1 MKLTACLT
9 ALVFGLPTVSITGV
23 AHADAVKTEVI
34 HWWTS
39 GGESAAVKVFAD
51 QFTKAG
57 GTWMDTAIAG
67 GVNAR
72 TAAINRTV
80 GGTPPAAMQFNTG
93 KQFDDLVENDLLRD
107 VDALAIEQ
115 KWKTIMPAVIMNA
128 VTRNGKVYAVPVD
141 IHGQNWLW
149 LSKAALAKAGAPEP
163 TNWDDVFPVLDKL
176 KAAGL
181 IPLAFAGQKVWERNL
196 FNAVF
201 IGKGGNAL
209 WTAIYGKRD
218 ATAAASPEFKTVA
231 ETYGKLRAYVDPG
244 APGRNWND
252 ATAMV
257 IQGKAGMQIM
267 GDWAKG
273 EFAAAGQI
281 AGKEFGCTILTNE
294 GGYVMGG
301 DVFAFPKL
309 KDPAQQTAQI
319 ALAKSMLDPETQI
332 RFSEKKGSIPV
343 RLDVDVSGLD
353 ICAQKAVKMLA
364 DKNHQIAAMELLSP
378 PAMTGAIEDVIS
390 QYWNT
395 PSMTSDAFVAKIA
408 DVLKQ
413 QY

>member
-1 MKLTACLT
+1 MKLTMCLT
-9 ALVFGLPTVSITGV
+9 ALAVALPVVATTHV
-23 AHADAVKTEVI
+23 AHAQAVKTEVI

-107 VDALAIEQ
+107 VDQLATEQ
-115 KWKTIMPAVIMNA
+115 KWKSIMPAAIMTA
-128 VTRNGKVYAVPVD
+128 ITRNGKVYAVPVD

-163 TNWDDVFPVLDKL
+163 TNWDDVFPALDKL

-181 IPLAFAGQKVWERNL
+181 IPLAFSGQKVWERNL
-196 FNAVF
+196 FNAVL
-201 IGKGGNAL
+201 IGKGGSAL
-209 WTAIYGKRD
+209 WTSIYGKRD
-218 ATAAASPEFKTVA
+218 AAAAATPQFKAVA
-231 ETYGKLRAYVDPG
+231 ETYGKLRAYIDPG

-252 ATAMV
+252 ATSLV

-273 EFAAAGQI
+273 EFAAAGQT
-281 AGKEFGCTILTNE
+281 AGKDFACTILSNE

-343 RLDVDVSGLD
+343 RLDVDVSSLD
-353 ICAQKAVKMLA
+353 MCAQKAEKMLA
-364 DKNHQIAAMELLSP
+364 DKNHQIAAQELLSP

-390 QYWNT
+390 QYWNN
-395 PSMTSDAFVAKIA
+395 PSMASDAFVTKVA

-413 QY
+413 PY